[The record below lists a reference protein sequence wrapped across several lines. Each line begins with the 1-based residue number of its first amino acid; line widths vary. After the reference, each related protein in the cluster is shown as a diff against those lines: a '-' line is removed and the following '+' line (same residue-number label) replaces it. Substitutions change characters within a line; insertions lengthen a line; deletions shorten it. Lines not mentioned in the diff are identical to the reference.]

1 MRVVAMTESRRS
13 VIDTTN
19 TVDYISTIVPVI
31 VCTFNLRVLS
41 FSSEL
46 LFSELELSSSLSDKS
61 LSESECGRGTTAKS

>member
-1 MRVVAMTESRRS
+1 MTESRRS

-31 VCTFNLRVLS
+31 VCTFNLRVL

-46 LFSELELSSSLSDKS
+46 LSSESELSSSLSDKS